1 MCIARHILMEIN
13 NNSCEAIIKTNLKQ
27 EVNMKTTI
35 NSVHFKAD
43 KKLEDFIT
51 QKLEKVC
58 SKFSDV
64 IGSEVTLKLDN
75 TDTPENKIVDIRI
88 MLKGNDLYAS
98 KVSKTFEESTD
109 VAIDALKKQLEKYKG
124 KLESL
129 N

>member
-1 MCIARHILMEIN
+1 
-13 NNSCEAIIKTNLKQ
+13 
-27 EVNMKTTI
+27 MKTTI

-51 QKLEKVC
+51 QKVEKVC
-58 SKFSDV
+58 SKISDV

-98 KVSKTFEESTD
+98 KVSKSFEESTD

-124 KLESL
+124 KLEDRD
-129 N
+129 